1 MKSKSFLCIDGVQAL
16 RSCAIEMA
24 HFKQKLI
31 ALFDLLECIG
41 YEWDSRRILPAIQQS
56 VLIQGA

>member
-1 MKSKSFLCIDGVQAL
+1 VVTGFVEVSINDEIQELSLHRWCTGV
-16 RSCAIEMA
+16 E
-24 HFKQKLI
+24 KLI